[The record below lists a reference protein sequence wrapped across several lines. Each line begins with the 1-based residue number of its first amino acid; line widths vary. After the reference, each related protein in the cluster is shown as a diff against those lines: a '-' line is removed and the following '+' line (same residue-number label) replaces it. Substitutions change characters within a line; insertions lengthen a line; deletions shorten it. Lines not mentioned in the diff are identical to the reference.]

1 MRTEKNSAHSSTPIV
16 KSQDIL
22 ATAPAGSTAPDSITI
37 GGGSVWVEYGNG
49 ADSTGAAGSST
60 IVQYNMK
67 GQIEHTYTVKG
78 LADGL
83 KYDPETGDV
92 WVLLN
97 NDGNSTLQL
106 IDPATQQISSPLQYG
121 SPYVYGPTSSRG
133 FDDVVFDGNRVFL
146 SETNPVNPG
155 DPVIVQL
162 LNGQAPFGTLQTKSI
177 LTLGDTGTN
186 LVTGE
191 KNQPLPVT
199 DPDSLKLLPDGD
211 LLLTGE
217 ADGAFVFVKDPGTS
231 HQTQSFVTLPAG
243 DIPDDAIMPTSTSG
257 TFYVGNQGGNNVV
270 SINVTGLNTHD
281 LYADIANKNELVQ
294 IDPKTGAV
302 THVADLNNPHGL
314 AFVPSAAG
322 DTDHGDRDVDHGRQ
336 EDHGHQAKAP
346 SHIVVVIEENHDADQ
361 IIGNPNAP
369 YINGTLVKD
378 GLYYSNAHGTDHPS
392 QPNYMELFSGTN
404 PGVPGVN
411 SPLQQHYPAGAEGTA
426 AGQDALNNGDNY
438 NTGQPFSVPN
448 LGAELLAAG
457 KSFAGYS
464 ETLPSVGFTG
474 ASANG
479 INGNRAYVEKHN
491 PWAQFQGT
499 GTNQLPADTNQPFT
513 TFQATTDFSN
523 LPTVSFVVPNEY
535 NDMHDTVS
543 KNGLYAVGNTGV
555 DKFGAPVNDAGTIQ
569 NGDTWLQNNLE
580 AYREWATTHNSL
592 LVVAWDENDYDFTD
606 SNNIPMVIDGDP
618 RLVQAG
624 VNSANV
630 NHFDLLKTLEGYY
643 GLAPTGLAATADGL
657 PMEHGRLVADP
668 SHGQGGEENA
678 LLRNFMASS
687 FASSSDGPGGTLIS
701 EGAQGNSQQP
711 LLLTQP
717 HG

>member
-1 MRTEKNSAHSSTPIV
+1 MATQENFAHGSTPV
-16 KSQDIL
+16 VQSQDIL

-37 GGGSVWVEYGNG
+37 GDGSVWVEYGNG
-49 ADSTGAAGSST
+49 ADSTGAGGSST
-60 IVQYNMK
+60 IVEYSMT
-67 GQIEHTYTVKG
+67 GQIENTFTVTG

-83 KYDPETGDV
+83 KFDAATGDV

-97 NDGNSTLQL
+97 NDGNSLLQL
-106 IDPATQQISSPLQYG
+106 INPKTRQISSPLSYAP
-121 SPYVYGPTSSRG
+121 PYIYGPTSSRG
-133 FDDVVFDGNRVFL
+133 FDDVVFDGKRVFL
-146 SETNPVNPG
+146 SETNPVNPD

-162 LNGQAPFGTLQTKSI
+162 LNGQNPSGPLQTKSI

-191 KNQPLPVT
+191 QNQPLPVT
-199 DPDSLKLLPDGD
+199 DSDSLKLLPNGE

-257 TFYVGNQGGNNVV
+257 TFYVGNQGGNDVI

-294 IDPKTGAV
+294 IDPNTGAV

-314 AFVPSAAG
+314 AFVPSAPG
-322 DTDHGDRDVDHGRQ
+322 DTNQGDQDSGNGQQDN
-336 EDHGHQAKAP
+336 GHQGKTP

-361 IIGNPNAP
+361 IIGNPNAS

-392 QPNYMELFSGTN
+392 QPNYLELFSGEN
-404 PGVPGVN
+404 PGVQGVN

-457 KSFAGYS
+457 DSFAGYS
-464 ETLPSVGFTG
+464 EGLPSVGFTG
-474 ASANG
+474 ASFNG

-499 GTNQLPADTNQPFT
+499 GPNQLPADTNQPFT
-513 TFQATTDFSN
+513 TFQATSDFSD

-555 DKFGAPVNDAGTIQ
+555 DKFGDPVNDASTIQ
-569 NGDTWLQNNLE
+569 NGDAWLQNNLE
-580 AYREWATTHNSL
+580 AYRQWATTNNSL
-592 LVVAWDENDYDFTD
+592 LVVVWDENDYDFTD

-618 RLVQAG
+618 RLVQPG
-624 VNSANV
+624 VNSADV

-643 GLAPTGLAATADGL
+643 GLAPTGLAATANGL
-657 PMEHGRLVADP
+657 PM
-668 SHGQGGEENA
+668 QGGKLVPDASLGRGGDDRA
-678 LLRNFMASS
+678 LGLLSNYTASS
-687 FASSSDGPGGTLIS
+687 FVPSADGLGGTG
-701 EGAQGNSQQP
+701 EGGQGSNQQQP
-711 LLLTQP
+711 LFAQP

>member
-1 MRTEKNSAHSSTPIV
+1 MSTQNNSAHSSSPIV
-16 KSQDIL
+16 ESQNIL

-37 GGGSVWVEYGNG
+37 GDESVWVEYGNG
-49 ADSTGAAGSST
+49 ADSTGAGGSST
-60 IVQYNMK
+60 IVEYSLA
-67 GQIEHTYTVKG
+67 GQIEHTYTVTG

-83 KYDPETGDV
+83 KFDPKTGDV

-97 NDGNSTLQL
+97 NDGNAALQL
-106 IDPATQQISSPLQYG
+106 IDPATQQISDPLKYG
-121 SPYVYGPTSSRG
+121 FPYVYGPTSSRG
-133 FDDVVFDGNRVFL
+133 FDDVVFDGKRVFL
-146 SETNPVNPG
+146 SETNPVNPD

-162 LNGQAPFGTLQTKSI
+162 LNGQHPSGTLQTKSI

-186 LVTGE
+186 IVTGE

-199 DPDSLKLLPDGD
+199 DPDSLKLLPNGE

-231 HQTQSFVTLPAG
+231 DQTVSFVDLPVG

-257 TFYVGNQGGNNVV
+257 TFYVGNQGGNDVV
-270 SINVTGLNTHD
+270 SITVSGLNTHD

-294 IDPKTGAV
+294 IDPNTGVV
-302 THVADLNNPHGL
+302 THIADLNNPHGL
-314 AFVPSAAG
+314 AFVPSAPGNSDQG
-322 DTDHGDRDVDHGRQ
+322 DQDQGNGNQ
-336 EDHGHQAKAP
+336 GMGHQAKTP
-346 SHIVVVIEENHDADQ
+346 SHIVVVVEENHDADQ
-361 IIGNPNAP
+361 IVGNPNAP
-369 YINGTLVKD
+369 YINGTLIKD

-448 LGAELLAAG
+448 LGSELLAAG
-457 KSFAGYS
+457 DSFAGYS
-464 ETLPSVGFTG
+464 ETQPSVGFTG
-474 ASANG
+474 ASFNG

-499 GTNQLPADTNQPFT
+499 GPNQLPADTNQPFT

-555 DKFGAPVNDAGTIQ
+555 DQFGAPVNDAGTIQ

-592 LVVAWDENDYDFTD
+592 LVVVWDENDYDFTD
-606 SNNIPMVIDGDP
+606 SNNIPMVIDGAP
-618 RLVQAG
+618 NLVQPG

-657 PMEHGRLVADP
+657 PMQGGKLVPDQ
-668 SHGQGGEENA
+668 SHGQGGDDTA
-678 LLRNFMASS
+678 LLRNYMVSAFAPSS
-687 FASSSDGPGGTLIS
+687 GGPAGTLVG
-701 EGAQGNSQQP
+701 EGAQGNSQSS

-717 HG
+717 HTA